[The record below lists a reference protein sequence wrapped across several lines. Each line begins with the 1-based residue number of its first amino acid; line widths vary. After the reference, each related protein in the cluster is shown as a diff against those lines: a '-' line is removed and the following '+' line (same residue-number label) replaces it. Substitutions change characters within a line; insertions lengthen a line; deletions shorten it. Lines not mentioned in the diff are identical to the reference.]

1 LNNQVCPLFHI
12 SKFGFDGGDIVDA
25 DQGIISFNLLQH
37 LSHHSM
43 GALPLSS
50 LMSLFPVNPLI
61 RRAVWADTILDILDK
76 PISDTTLFLPRVR
89 AYRAR
94 DAALSHLFIFVGCS
108 SCAHIKVLCDTSVMQ
123 SWTTINILS
132 PLQ

>member
-1 LNNQVCPLFHI
+1 
-12 SKFGFDGGDIVDA
+12 
-25 DQGIISFNLLQH
+25 
-37 LSHHSM
+37 M

-50 LMSLFPVNPLI
+50 LMSLFPVNSFI
-61 RRAVWADTILDILDK
+61 CHTIWAYAFLDILDK

-94 DAALSHLFIFVGCS
+94 DAALSHLFIFVGCRS
-108 SCAHIKVLCDTSVMQ
+108 RVHIKVLCDTSVMQ